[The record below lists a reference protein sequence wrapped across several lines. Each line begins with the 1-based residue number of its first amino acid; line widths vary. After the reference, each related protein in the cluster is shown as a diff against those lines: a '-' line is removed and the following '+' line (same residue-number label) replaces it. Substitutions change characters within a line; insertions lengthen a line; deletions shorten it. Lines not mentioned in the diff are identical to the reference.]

1 METQR
6 LDIPNK
12 ILLNNHQHTKVY
24 SEYHNIPRK
33 ATIVLQQ
40 SLITTVDKELRD
52 FEG

>member
-12 ILLNNHQHTKVY
+12 ILLNKYQYTKVY

-40 SLITTVDKELRD
+40 SLTMVDKELRD